1 MINYNTFLLSFFVL
15 FSNVMLSQTELTNYL
30 NTGFG
35 LYVPFNSGSASND
48 IGNTATLNLEAEF
61 TKHSIARFSID
72 TYRIPL
78 IKQTVFNDA
87 IVKSNTKT
95 NITSLGLDYGL
106 HFFANKW
113 RIYTFV
119 GGSICFIDEPEFTI
133 ANNSLLSIDSKNVT
147 SFAFRISPGIKYHFT
162 ETFILFAELQNLSI
176 FYKNTE
182 SKNLLNGGGLVFGI
196 ATKI

>member
-1 MINYNTFLLSFFVL
+1 MKNNNTFLLFFFVS

-48 IGNTATLNLEAEF
+48 IGNTATLNLEVEF

-78 IKQTVFNDA
+78 LKETVFNNA

-106 HFFANKW
+106 HFIHNKW

-133 ANNSLLSIDSKNVT
+133 ANNSLLIDSKNVT
-147 SFAFRISPGIKYHFT
+147 RFAIRVSPGVKYHFT
-162 ETFILFAELQNLSI
+162 DTFILFAEFQNLSV
-176 FYKNTE
+176 FYKNQDN
-182 SKNLLNGGGLVFGI
+182 KNLLSGGGLVFGI